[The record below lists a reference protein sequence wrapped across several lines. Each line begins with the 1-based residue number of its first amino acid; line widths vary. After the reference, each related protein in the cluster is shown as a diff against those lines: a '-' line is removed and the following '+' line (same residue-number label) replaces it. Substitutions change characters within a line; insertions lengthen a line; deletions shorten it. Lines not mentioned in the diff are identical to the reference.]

1 MSVITQDA
9 ICTAILLVIIV
20 GAIRWIYKTLRF
32 IAVVGIIAAIIYG
45 IDVGFSTLI
54 NQIINLLS

>member
-1 MSVITQDA
+1 MTVITQDT
-9 ICTAILLVIIV
+9 ICAAILIAIIV

-32 IAVVGIIAAIIYG
+32 VAVVGIIAAIIYS

-54 NQIINLLS
+54 DQIINLLS